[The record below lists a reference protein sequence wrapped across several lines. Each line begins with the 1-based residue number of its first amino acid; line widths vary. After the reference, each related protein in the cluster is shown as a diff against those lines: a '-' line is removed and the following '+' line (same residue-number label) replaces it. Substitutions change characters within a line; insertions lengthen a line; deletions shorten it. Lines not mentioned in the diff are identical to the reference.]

1 MSRPILA
8 ATASPREKTMNH
20 PVLLRLALH
29 ALRLMLALG
38 VVVLLGG
45 VRSPG
50 MDIMFE
56 QIQIMGPWQW
66 LALITVG
73 ARRQKTPRVRPA
85 SASRPTRAAPAAAN
99 DNSPGD
105 LVARAS

>member
-1 MSRPILA
+1 
-8 ATASPREKTMNH
+8 
-20 PVLLRLALH
+20 
-29 ALRLMLALG
+29 
-38 VVVLLGG
+38 
-45 VRSPG
+45 VRSPA

-73 ARRQKTPRVRPA
+73 AAWRRPKTPRGRPA
-85 SASRPTRAAPAAAN
+85 SARRPARATPAAAN